1 MPPSGDA
8 RNTGNW
14 LAKPTDPSS
23 SEDPVS
29 RYTSQDWATLCIQ
42 VPIREMSCPLKK
54 SWKLRWRKARRV
66 AGSHTAFCADC
77 PEFTDNHPIDPSEV
91 PESVAF
97 SLAVLTA
104 ARNFWRPFPEA

>member
-1 MPPSGDA
+1 M
-8 RNTGNW
+8 
-14 LAKPTDPSS
+14 
-23 SEDPVS
+23 V
-29 RYTSQDWATLCIQ
+29 CIQ

-77 PEFTDNHPIDPSEV
+77 PEFTDNHPIDPPEV

-104 ARNFWRPFPEA
+104 CPQLLETVSGGVTQNWKLSWL